1 MVRFVDRPFIMPIVD
16 KYKDMG
22 TVVLGKV
29 EAGEARKGQT
39 LLVLP
44 NKTQVVVDQLWSDED
59 EVTAVG
65 PGENVK
71 IKLKGVEEEDISSG
85 FVLCDPNNTC
95 KTGRLFDAQVILNTI
110 LDVFILIN

>member
-1 MVRFVDRPFIMPIVD
+1 MPIVD

-44 NKTQVVVDQLWSDED
+44 NKV
-59 EVTAVG
+59 
-65 PGENVK
+65 NK
-71 IKLKGVEEEDISSG
+71 
-85 FVLCDPNNTC
+85 
-95 KTGRLFDAQVILNTI
+95 TI
-110 LDVFILIN
+110 LYIV